1 MEKQW
6 YIIQLAAGY
15 EEKVKEEIRKRVVE
29 QDKKDDFGDILIPEV
44 KSTHHASYGL
54 MKDDVVGVEQLFPGY
69 MVINMLPSLDNFRL
83 VKTVY
88 RVIRFLGGT
97 SPVALSDDEV
107 SRILSQISGKIE
119 VKAASDMTYMV
130 GDRVEVI
137 DGPFNTFS
145 GVVESVDEDKS
156 RLVVMIVIFGRLTPI
171 DVSFSQVKK

>member
-15 EEKVKEEIRKRVVE
+15 EEKVKEEIRKRISE
-29 QDKKDDFGDILIPEV
+29 QEKSNDFGDILIPEV
-44 KSTHHASYGL
+44 KNTYHSSYGL
-54 MKDDVVGVEQLFPGY
+54 MKEDVGAEQLFPGY
-69 MVINMLPSLDNFRL
+69 MVINMVSSVDNFRL
-83 VKTVY
+83 IKTIY
-88 RVIRFLGGT
+88 RVIRFLGGE

-107 SRILSQISGKIE
+107 SRILSQMSGKIE
-119 VKAASDMTYMV
+119 VKASSDMAYIV
-130 GDRVEVI
+130 GDRVEVV

-145 GVVESVDEDKS
+145 GVVESVNSEKG